1 MKILIKRIEILKK
14 RWRMFWKS
22 YFIRQMIV
30 FLQVMILIYLI
41 NKAVTK
47 FQMLDNKTTI
57 QEFHNDECKINPTT
71 GKINNSD
78 CLKTGN
84 QFKRVLFFYNDGLA
98 RDLSDELISMF
109 KQSSNTFRIQNEGFP
124 ASYAVFSSYV
134 TGTPPTNFMGNP
146 ILSDNLIYQLTSNGI
161 PMGYFG
167 TRMPAYDVLEEGKY
181 FEKDQVNIEYL
192 KEGSQL
198 YENLFKC
205 AKNSPEK
212 CSQQFLDQKKE
223 KGLSIFFS
231 GDIVDERNHHTGD
244 KYDKT
249 TISII
254 NEWFGNMK
262 YIKQWVDENPEYLL
276 VIFSDHGGKL
286 TSETAAHGAN
296 NGGNEAFM
304 VIYNPTIDPLPSN
317 LQDKFIDQV
326 DVCSTIW
333 QHFSGSGVSLPS
345 ENIGKISPTT
355 TDPER
360 IYYTYKLNANQ
371 LNRFGKRWN
380 YKLRTSDYNQAVE
393 TMNKDINHSIELF
406 IHYINS
412 LKIPFLNLKKFP
424 TTEVVMFPITIGLLV
439 ASLLSKQYGSFK
451 NLRIQFRLQF
461 AHILI
466 PYLIIT
472 GITGLFSGF
481 WVLYWHDN
489 NESIHM
495 FVASLLTTLVMHYA
509 PSAIKIEYNNNNFTL
524 TPNLQSSP
532 LSNSLQPSPL
542 LSSLQ
547 QNDNNNINNNNINNN
562 INNNNNNNT
571 NNSGNISDN
580 NNNNINNNNNNNLN
594 ENENNQV
601 EIGLNS
607 STSST
612 TSSSL
617 SSSTSTII
625 NSISINNL
633 SLLENSNLRNS
644 GNGIDTDLTTP
655 LAFEYKIPNQW
666 IIIYSFYIF
675 FMAVN
680 VFLLTIPLEDLLLVH
695 FYKGSSIIAF
705 IYLMIEFY
713 IQIKRLR
720 AHYAGGEKSNIKP
733 MKEYFYS
740 VYLKFFIYTLVMVA
754 IHYYDKAW
762 RSQKFIHTELAVL
775 VYLVLGVHSIW
786 LLFSPRYYQSDLF
799 LPISMLLYFL
809 SNDKERLYLVLF
821 VIPQFYCISNVFYY
835 KLFNVFQPILK
846 QYRKA
851 SSTQYKD
858 EYKINR
864 LCKSIF
870 NYSLKDINFFSGITD
885 HFLPFIVLLMTSIA
899 LSCFKLMD
907 MNFQIGDVAIYV
919 PGVYDPPTRPIFSGF
934 VMGFHKLGYFFLL
947 GAFLIKLSNP
957 CPPALVPK
965 YWFSQNTHNS
975 NTNNGGENIGDDQE
989 RRRKSGGFI
998 FGYKSKSNADFNRI
1012 QESLNS
1018 QVWGFLMLLLLCSL
1032 FFFHLGYY
1040 NFMITKSFVF
1050 TVTIS
1055 VVVLFYGV
1063 SLVCSSIGTLFQN
1076 LFFRFILKK
1085 RNYIHHN
1092 LPNIISL
1099 DNFTNSNNNNIQYKK
1114 INYN

>member
-1 MKILIKRIEILKK
+1 
-14 RWRMFWKS
+14 MFWKS
-22 YFIRQMIV
+22 YFIRQTIV
-30 FLQVMILIYLI
+30 FFQVIILIYLI

-57 QEFHNDECKINPTT
+57 EEFHNDECKINRST
-71 GKINNSD
+71 GKINNED

-84 QFKRVLFFYNDGLA
+84 QFKKVLFFYNDGLA
-98 RDLSDELISMF
+98 RDLSDELVSMF
-109 KQSSNTFRIQNEGFP
+109 KENSNTFRIQNEGFP

-161 PMGYFG
+161 PMGYYG

-181 FEKDQVNIEYL
+181 FEKDEVTIEYL

-205 AKNSPEK
+205 SQQSPEK
-212 CSQQFLDQKKE
+212 CSKQFLNSKKE

-304 VIYNPTIDPLPSN
+304 IIYNPTIDPLPLD

-355 TDPER
+355 TDPQR
-360 IYYTYKLNANQ
+360 IYYTLKLNANQ

-393 TMNKDINHSIELF
+393 TMNRDINHSIELF

-424 TTEVVMFPITIGLLV
+424 TTEVVMFPIIIGLLV

-451 NLRIQFRLQF
+451 NLRYQFRLQF
-461 AHILI
+461 AHIII

-509 PSAIKIEYNNNNFTL
+509 PSAIKIEYNNNYTL
-524 TPNLQSSP
+524 TPNLQSS
-532 LSNSLQPSPL
+532 NSTPPSPI
-542 LSSLQ
+542 LSFQQHQQQQQQQQ
-547 QNDNNNINNNNINNN
+547 QNDFNNNTNSSGTISENNNNINNINNN
-562 INNNNNNNT
+562 INNNNNNNN
-571 NNSGNISDN
+571 NNS
-580 NNNNINNNNNNNLN
+580 N
-594 ENENNQV
+594 EIENNQI

-607 STSST
+607 STSSLP
-612 TSSSL
+612 TS
-617 SSSTSTII
+617 SSSTSSLG
-625 NSISINNL
+625 NSISMNNL
-633 SLLENSNLRNS
+633 SIENSSINLRNS
-644 GNGIDTDLTTP
+644 GNGSLDTDLTTP
-655 LAFEYKIPNQW
+655 LAFEYKIPNSW

-713 IQIKRLR
+713 IQIQRLR

-740 VYLKFFIYTLVMVA
+740 VYLKFFIYTLVMIA

-762 RSQKFIHTELAVL
+762 RSPQKSIQTELAVF
-775 VYLVLGVHSIW
+775 VYLVLGIHSIW
-786 LLFSPRYYQSDLF
+786 LLFSPRYYQADLF
-799 LPISMLLYFL
+799 LPISMLLFFL

-885 HFLPFIVLLMTSIA
+885 HFLPYIVLLMTSVA
-899 LSCFKLMD
+899 LSCYKLMD

-947 GAFLIKLSNP
+947 GSFLIKLSNP
-957 CPPALVPK
+957 CPPALLPK
-965 YWFSQNTHNS
+965 YWFSQNNNNS
-975 NTNNGGENIGDDQE
+975 NNENGNNQNGNDNNENDNNNKNQE

-1063 SLVCSSIGTLFQN
+1063 SLVCSSIGSLFQN

-1099 DNFTNSNNNNIQYKK
+1099 DNITNSNNIQYKK